1 VGKSSLLKAIGW
13 GLVVGFPKNLRCL
26 YVDQLEGVDLQ
37 QPCLEVVLQADAA
50 AQRAQRESA
59 ALEAALEGGDGAEI
73 ARALRTL
80 RLQRL
85 RDEAAEAQQTAAR
98 RSGER
103 GLAARQALVA
113 AEARLAD
120 AEAQLGAPVGDQE
133 LHGALGAAQDLLTE
147 LFDQLSLREPEEAE
161 GQARAILTGLGF
173 SQEQQEAPLGQL
185 SGAYSGAAGWVVAA
199 HAAALA
205 LAARQKYCVAQAREG
220 SHKPSASGAGPAGGR
235 RLLTMPTRLG
245 GCGASAL
252 LLHLASLLPLR
263 TTGGQCYI
271 EKSCTNNGTRP
282 GRGAQ
287 GSLGS
292 APASAAPLT
301 RASQQRAALASQ
313 LPS

>member
-37 QPCLEVVLQADAA
+37 QSCLDVVLQADVA

-59 ALEAALEGGDGAEI
+59 TLEAALEGGDGAEI
-73 ARALRTL
+73 ARALRAL

-85 RDEAAEAQQTAAR
+85 RDEEAEAQQTADR

-120 AEAQLGAPVGDQE
+120 AEAQLGAPVGDTE

-185 SGAYSGAAGWVVAA
+185 SGALELV
-199 HAAALA
+199 
-205 LAARQKYCVAQAREG
+205 
-220 SHKPSASGAGPAGGR
+220 
-235 RLLTMPTRLG
+235 
-245 GCGASAL
+245 
-252 LLHLASLLPLR
+252 
-263 TTGGQCYI
+263 TG
-271 EKSCTNNGTRP
+271 
-282 GRGAQ
+282 
-287 GSLGS
+287 
-292 APASAAPLT
+292 
-301 RASQQRAALASQ
+301 
-313 LPS
+313 

>member
-37 QPCLEVVLQADAA
+37 QSCLEVVLQADAP

-73 ARALRTL
+73 AHALRTL

-85 RDEAAEAQQTAAR
+85 RDEAAEAQQTAER

-147 LFDQLSLREPEEAE
+147 LFDQLSLLEPEEAE

-185 SGAYSGAAGWVVAA
+185 SGAYSGAAGWVVAVSM
-199 HAAALA
+199 AAG
-205 LAARQKYCVAQAREG
+205 CVLDHCCTVAG
-220 SHKPSASGAGPAGGR
+220 SC
-235 RLLTMPTRLG
+235 L
-245 GCGASAL
+245 
-252 LLHLASLLPLR
+252 
-263 TTGGQCYI
+263 
-271 EKSCTNNGTRP
+271 
-282 GRGAQ
+282 
-287 GSLGS
+287 
-292 APASAAPLT
+292 
-301 RASQQRAALASQ
+301 
-313 LPS
+313 